1 MGGAADEVEIGQKG
15 GADRR
20 TKKRLEWTVGSQAI
34 EGAADGAIAGLEIG
48 RGEELLVDDLGL
60 EVGEE
65 FIFKNLDDAVGVG
78 GALLGPIDGGG
89 VGRGIN

>member
-1 MGGAADEVEIGQKG
+1 M
-15 GADRR
+15 
-20 TKKRLEWTVGSQAI
+20 
-34 EGAADGAIAGLEIG
+34 
-48 RGEELLVDDLGL
+48 DDLGL